1 MPQEPGFDNLRIFM
15 STITKTTN
23 SAAET
28 QALAYELVSRYKSN
42 PIIALYGDL
51 GAGKT
56 CFVQGLASALGIKAA
71 ACSPTFTIVNEY
83 IEEGPPRK
91 RLIHAD
97 LYRLSGPEELET
109 IGWDD
114 YIRSGDAMAVEW
126 PDRAE
131 GEFPP
136 NVITIDI
143 RIGDNADERIFNITI
158 PDDEEKSKQQNC
170 RSHSTITED
179 VLKKIVDDPA
189 TKVLQGGRNL
199 TVRAKVTL
207 EDGVEVDAA
216 IKRFP
221 PRSFFRRIIELGRP
235 TKATKSFRAA
245 EHLFCKAGN
254 VTPEPLALIDNGP
267 AYESWF
273 VSRFEQGITT
283 FGQELIKLY
292 NSMGPCPK
300 LMELLK
306 LVAEKCAD
314 MHDSGFMH
322 RDLGNQNIMLS
333 KRGIGSV
340 VMFIDLNRSRIYK
353 QPLTNKQRA
362 RDISRINLPSDLLRV
377 FIAMYW
383 RDVEP
388 PAEFIKWEM
397 RYRKRFARH
406 CATRKFR
413 HPIRSRKK
421 LPSPDGVYPD
431 YKDVWIWDT
440 KSEQAIPVLKSKDRR
455 KYQSS
460 SRVFK
465 ALLGL
470 VKRYKNISNNEK
482 YIRSKLYE
490 QPILN
495 FANRLFI
502 SISGDSHRFANEQQL
517 LTELGCTGVHIRF
530 YFHEGFGIIKEKCDI
545 VHTLTEAGYKVAITL
560 VQNREAVLNPE
571 RWAEFGTLVLKE
583 CEKEIYWV
591 QVGQAINRSKWGCWN
606 YKEAAQLFNPMVQ
619 WKEQFP
625 NIKFIG
631 PSLID
636 YEWDYLVGLL
646 ECLPKDIR
654 FSAAAQQLYVDRR
667 GAPENKQGKASAIDK
682 LVRIRA
688 ITNTSKQFGE
698 QLIVSEFNWPLL
710 GTREW
715 SPVGSPYITPGI
727 RTNDPSVTER
737 DAAIFTLRYVFI
749 GLASG
754 ATASMVFWELAAH
767 GFGLVD
773 PGAVEEMNHQQWRKR
788 PAFEALSV
796 FFTLL
801 KDAHFLRAIQADHNA
816 KAWILEFKDSNEKH
830 IVVCWTSDAL
840 ANRPMPKLDFEVK
853 TVVDTFGKTIPAP
866 GKLLT
871 DPVYYIGK

>member
-1 MPQEPGFDNLRIFM
+1 M
-15 STITKTTN
+15 STITKTTTN
-23 SAAET
+23 AAET
-28 QALAYELVSRYKSN
+28 QALAYELVNRIGPA

-71 ACSPTFTIVNEY
+71 VCSPTFTIVNEY
-83 IEEGPPRK
+83 IEEGSPRK

-136 NVITIDI
+136 NLITIDI
-143 RIGDNADERIFNITI
+143 RIGDTPDERIFNISL
-158 PDDEEKSKQQNC
+158 PDDQDAPKQDHC
-170 RSHSTITED
+170 ISHSTITEE
-179 VLKKIVDDPA
+179 VLQKIVADPN

-199 TVRAKVTL
+199 TVRANVKL
-207 EDGVEVDAA
+207 EDGTEVEAA

-221 PRSFFRRIIELGRP
+221 PRSPLRRIIELGKQ
-235 TKATKSFRAA
+235 TKAAKSFRAA
-245 EHLFCKAGN
+245 EHLFCKVGN

-267 AYESWF
+267 AHEGWF
-273 VSRFEQGITT
+273 VSKFEQGITT

-292 NSMGPCPK
+292 NSMGPSSR
-300 LMELLK
+300 LMELLQ
-306 LVAEKCAD
+306 LVAEKCAA

-333 KRGIGSV
+333 KRGVGNV
-340 VMFIDLNRSRIYK
+340 VMFIDLNRSRSYN

-383 RDVEP
+383 RGSEP
-388 PAEFIKWEM
+388 PVDFLKWEN
-397 RYRKRFARH
+397 RYRRSYARH
-406 CATRKFR
+406 CMTRDIR
-413 HPIRSRKK
+413 HPIRRLKK
-421 LPSPDGVYPD
+421 KPSPDGVYPSYND
-431 YKDVWIWDT
+431 IWIWDT

-460 SRVFK
+460 SRVFMS
-465 ALLGL
+465 LWGII
-470 VKRYKNISNNEK
+470 KRAKKIKQNEK
-482 YIRSKLYE
+482 FIRSILYS

-502 SISGDSHRFANEQQL
+502 SISGDPHRFAREQQL
-517 LTELGCTGVHIRF
+517 LSELGCTGVHIRL
-530 YFHEGFGIIKEKCDI
+530 YFHEGLGILKEKCGI
-545 VHTLTEAGYKVAITL
+545 VQTLSSAGYKVAITL

-571 RWAEFGTLVLKE
+571 KWSEFGAQALKE
-583 CEKEIYWV
+583 CEKHIYWV

-606 YKEAAQLFNPMVQ
+606 YKEAARLFEPIAE
-619 WKEQFP
+619 WKKAYP
-625 NIKFIG
+625 NVKFIG

-646 ECLPKDIR
+646 ECLPKQVH
-654 FSAAAQQLYVDRR
+654 FNAACQQLYVDRR
-667 GAPENKQGKASAIDK
+667 GAPENKQGKAAAIDK
-682 LVRIRA
+682 LVKIRA

-715 SPVGSPYITPGI
+715 SPVGSPYVVPGV

-737 DAAIFTLRYVFI
+737 DAAIFALRYVFL

-754 ATASMVFWELAAH
+754 ATASMVYWSLAAH

-773 PGAVEEMNHQQWRKR
+773 PGADEEHNQQQWRKR
-788 PAFEALSV
+788 PAFIAFSV

-801 KDAHFLRAIQADHNA
+801 KDAHFIRQIQADDSN
-816 KAWILEFKDSNEKH
+816 KVWVLEFKDSNEKH
-830 IVVCWTSDAL
+830 IVVGWTSDAL
-840 ANRPMPKLDFEVK
+840 ADRPMPKLDFEIK
-853 TVVDTFGKTIPAP
+853 TVVDTFGKTIDVP

>member
-1 MPQEPGFDNLRIFM
+1 M
-15 STITKTTN
+15 STITKTTT

-28 QALAYELVSRYKSN
+28 QALAYELVARLKSP

-56 CFVQGLASALGIKAA
+56 CFVQGLAAALGIRAA

-114 YIRSGDAMAVEW
+114 YICSGDAMAVEW

-143 RIGDNADERIFNITI
+143 RIGDTVDERIFNITL
-158 PDDEEKSKQQNC
+158 PDDEDKPKQDHC
-170 RSHSTITED
+170 ISHSTITED
-179 VLKKIVDDPA
+179 VLKAIVDDPN

-199 TVRAKVTL
+199 TVKAKVKL
-207 EDGVEVDAA
+207 EDGSEVEAA

-221 PRSFFRRIIELGRP
+221 PRSPFRRIIDLGKP
-235 TKATKSFRAA
+235 TKAEKSFRAA

-267 AYESWF
+267 IQEGWF
-273 VSRFEQGITT
+273 VSKFEQGITT

-292 NSMGPCPK
+292 NSMGPSSK
-300 LMELLK
+300 LMELLQ

-333 KRGIGSV
+333 KRGMGNV
-340 VMFIDLNRSRIYK
+340 VMFIDLNRSRSYN

-383 RDVEP
+383 RGVEP
-388 PAEFIKWEM
+388 PKDFIKWEKS
-397 RYRKRFARH
+397 YRKSFARH
-406 CATRKFR
+406 CATRKLR
-413 HPIRSRKK
+413 HPIRSLKK
-421 LPSPDGVYPD
+421 KPSPDGVYPEYND
-431 YKDVWIWDT
+431 IWIWDT
-440 KSEQAIPVLKSKDRR
+440 KSEQAIPVLKSKDRH

-460 SRVFK
+460 SRVTK
-465 ALLGL
+465 ALWGI
-470 VKRYKNISNNEK
+470 VKCAKKISENEK
-482 YIRSKLYE
+482 FLRNKLFE

-495 FANRLFI
+495 FANRLFV
-502 SISGDSHRFANEQQL
+502 SISGDSHRFAREQQL
-517 LTELGCTGVHIRF
+517 LGELGCTGVHIRF
-530 YFHEGFGIIKEKCDI
+530 YFHEGLGILKEKCGI
-545 VHTLTEAGYKVAITL
+545 VQTLTAAGYKVAITL

-571 RWAEFGTLVLKE
+571 KWAEFGALALKE
-583 CEKEIYWV
+583 CEKHVYWI

-606 YKEAAQLFNPMVQ
+606 YKEAAKLFEPMVQ
-619 WKEQFP
+619 WKKAFP
-625 NIKFIG
+625 NVKFIG

-646 ECLPKDIR
+646 ECLPKDVH
-654 FSAAAQQLYVDRR
+654 FSAASQQLYVDRR
-667 GAPENKQGKASAIDK
+667 GAPENKQGKAAAIDK
-682 LVRIRA
+682 LIKIRA

-715 SPVGSPYITPGI
+715 SPVGSPYITPGV
-727 RTNDPSVTER
+727 RTNDPSVSER
-737 DAAIFTLRYVFI
+737 DAAIFTLRYVFL

-754 ATASMVFWELAAH
+754 ATASMVFWSLAAH

-773 PGAVEEMNHQQWRKR
+773 PGVDEEQNQQQWRKR
-788 PAFEALSV
+788 PAFTALSV

-801 KDAHFLRAIQADHNA
+801 KDAHFIRAIQADHIA
-816 KAWILEFKDSNEKH
+816 KSWILEFKDSNEKH
-830 IVVCWTSDAL
+830 IVVGWTSDAL
-840 ANRPMPKLDFEVK
+840 ANRPMPKLDFEIK
-853 TVVDTFGKTIPAP
+853 TVVDTFGKTIEAP

>member
-1 MPQEPGFDNLRIFM
+1 M
-15 STITKTTN
+15 STITKTTTN
-23 SAAET
+23 AAET
-28 QALAYELVSRYKSN
+28 QALAYELVNRIGPA

-71 ACSPTFTIVNEY
+71 VCSPTFTIVNEY
-83 IEEGPPRK
+83 IEEGSPRK

-136 NVITIDI
+136 NLITIDI
-143 RIGDNADERIFNITI
+143 RIGDTPDERIFNISL
-158 PDDEEKSKQQNC
+158 PDDQDAPKQDHC
-170 RSHSTITED
+170 ISHSTITEE
-179 VLKKIVDDPA
+179 VLQKIVADPN

-199 TVRAKVTL
+199 TVRANVKL
-207 EDGVEVDAA
+207 EDGTEVEAA

-221 PRSFFRRIIELGRP
+221 PRSPLRCIIELGKQ
-235 TKATKSFRAA
+235 TKAAKSFRAA
-245 EHLFCKAGN
+245 EHLFCKVGN

-267 AYESWF
+267 AHEGWF
-273 VSRFEQGITT
+273 VSKFEQGITT

-292 NSMGPCPK
+292 NSMGPSSR
-300 LMELLK
+300 LMELLQ
-306 LVAEKCAD
+306 LVAEKCAA

-333 KRGIGSV
+333 KRGVGNV
-340 VMFIDLNRSRIYK
+340 VMFIDLNRSRSYN

-383 RDVEP
+383 RGSEP
-388 PAEFIKWEM
+388 PVDFLKWEN
-397 RYRKRFARH
+397 RYRRSYARH
-406 CATRKFR
+406 CMTRDIR
-413 HPIRSRKK
+413 HPIRRLKK
-421 LPSPDGVYPD
+421 KPSPDGVYPSYND
-431 YKDVWIWDT
+431 IWIWDT

-460 SRVFK
+460 SRVFMS
-465 ALLGL
+465 LLGII
-470 VKRYKNISNNEK
+470 KRAKKIKQNEK
-482 YIRSKLYE
+482 FIRSILYS

-502 SISGDSHRFANEQQL
+502 SISGDPHRFAREQQL
-517 LTELGCTGVHIRF
+517 LSELGCTGVHIRF
-530 YFHEGFGIIKEKCDI
+530 YFHEGLGILKEKCGI
-545 VHTLTEAGYKVAITL
+545 VQTLSSAGYKVAITL

-571 RWAEFGTLVLKE
+571 KWSEFGAQALKE
-583 CEKEIYWV
+583 CEKHIYWV

-606 YKEAAQLFNPMVQ
+606 YKEAARLFEPIAE
-619 WKEQFP
+619 WKKAYP
-625 NIKFIG
+625 NVKFIG

-646 ECLPKDIR
+646 ECLPKQVH
-654 FSAAAQQLYVDRR
+654 FNAACQQLYVDRR
-667 GAPENKQGKASAIDK
+667 GAPENKQGKAAAIDK
-682 LVRIRA
+682 LVKIRA

-715 SPVGSPYITPGI
+715 SPVGSPYVVHGV

-737 DAAIFTLRYVFI
+737 DAAIFALRYVFL

-754 ATASMVFWELAAH
+754 ATASMVYWSLAAH

-773 PGAVEEMNHQQWRKR
+773 PGVDEEHNQQQWRKR
-788 PAFEALSV
+788 PAFIAFSV

-801 KDAHFLRAIQADHNA
+801 KDAHFIRQIQADDSN
-816 KAWILEFKDSNEKH
+816 KVWVLEFKDSNEKH
-830 IVVCWTSDAL
+830 IVVGWTSDAL
-840 ANRPMPKLDFEVK
+840 ADRPMPKLDFEIK
-853 TVVDTFGKTIPAP
+853 TVVDTFGKTIDVP

>member
-1 MPQEPGFDNLRIFM
+1 M
-15 STITKTTN
+15 SIITKTTT

-28 QALAYELVSRYKSN
+28 QALAYELVARIKS
-42 PIIALYGDL
+42 PFIIALYGDL

-56 CFVQGLASALGIKAA
+56 CFVQGLATALGIRAA

-114 YIRSGDAMAVEW
+114 YVRSGDSMAVEW

-143 RIGDNADERIFNITI
+143 RIGDSADERIFNITL
-158 PDDEEKSKQQNC
+158 PDDNDKPKQEHC
-170 RSHSTITED
+170 ISHSTITED
-179 VLKKIVDDPA
+179 VLKAIVNDPN

-199 TVRAKVTL
+199 TVKAKVKL
-207 EDGVEVDAA
+207 EDGTEVDAA

-221 PRSFFRRIIELGRP
+221 PRSFFRRILEIGRP
-235 TKATKSFRAA
+235 TKAAKSFSAA

-267 AYESWF
+267 AHEGWF
-273 VSRFEQGITT
+273 VSKFEQGITT

-292 NSMGPCPK
+292 NSMGPSSK
-300 LMELLK
+300 LMELLQ
-306 LVAEKCAD
+306 LVAEKCAV

-322 RDLGNQNIMLS
+322 CDLGNQNIMLS
-333 KRGIGSV
+333 KRAIGNV
-340 VMFIDLNRSRIYK
+340 VMFIDLNRSRSYK
-353 QPLTNKQRA
+353 KPLTNKQRA
-362 RDISRINLPSDLLRV
+362 RDISRINLPSDLLRI

-383 RDVEP
+383 RGVEP
-388 PAEFIKWEM
+388 PKDFIKWENH
-397 RYRKRFARH
+397 YRRSYAFH
-406 CATRKFR
+406 CATRKYR
-413 HPIRSRKK
+413 HPFRSRKK
-421 LPSPDGVYPD
+421 KPSPDGVYPE
-431 YKDVWIWDT
+431 YNDVWIWDT
-440 KSEQAIPVLKSKDRR
+440 KSEQAIPVLKSKDRH

-460 SRVFK
+460 SRVTK
-465 ALLGL
+465 SLWGI
-470 VKRYKNISNNEK
+470 VKNFWKISQNEK
-482 YIRSKLYE
+482 YYRSKLFD

-502 SISGDSHRFANEQQL
+502 SISGDSHRFTREQQL
-517 LTELGCTGVHIRF
+517 LGELGCTGVHIRF
-530 YFHEGFGIIKEKCDI
+530 YFHEGAGVLKWKCN
-545 VHTLTEAGYKVAITL
+545 VVQTLTMAGYKVAITL

-571 RWAEFGTLVLKE
+571 RWAEFGTQVLDACAKYV
-583 CEKEIYWV
+583 YWV
-591 QVGQAINRSKWGCWN
+591 QIGQAINRSKWGCWN
-606 YKEAAQLFNPMVQ
+606 YKEAAQLFEPLEQ
-619 WKEQFP
+619 WKKAFP
-625 NIKFIG
+625 DIKFIG

-646 ECLPKDIR
+646 ECLPKNIH
-654 FSAAAQQLYVDRR
+654 FSAGSQALYVDRR
-667 GAPENKQGKASAIDK
+667 GAPENKQGKAAALDK
-682 LVRIRA
+682 LIRIRA
-688 ITNTSKQFGE
+688 ITNTSKIFGN

-715 SPVGSPYITPGI
+715 SPVGSPYITPGV

-737 DAAIFTLRYVFI
+737 DAAIFTLRYVLL

-754 ATASMVFWELAAH
+754 VTASMVFWELAAH
-767 GFGLVD
+767 GFGLAD
-773 PGAVEEMNHQQWRKR
+773 PGVDEDQNQQRWKKR
-788 PAFEALSV
+788 PAFEVLSV

-801 KDAHFLRAIQADHNA
+801 KDAHYIRAIQVDDNA

-830 IVVCWTSDAL
+830 IVVGWTSDAL
-840 ANRPMPKLDFEVK
+840 ANRPMVKLDFEVK
-853 TVVDTFGKTIPAP
+853 TVVDAFGKTIAAP
-866 GKLLT
+866 VKLLT